1 MGHANAN
8 QSFNLRL
15 FIATLCAIALFLGLS
30 LYLTDID
37 TDIVRFLP
45 RQSAVLDD
53 AAYILEHHPIQSE
66 MVVDVMV
73 DPPDPDRLVQLADRV
88 EQRMRQSGL
97 FKRVGTASMQQL
109 VPDLIRHIVDNLPV
123 MLTRQELEAQVQPL
137 LEPGRIARQLA
148 SLQAQLYNLDAIGQA
163 TLISQDPL
171 GLRNIVMAKLAHLAP
186 SRNVD
191 IYKGKLLSKD
201 RRHLLILAT
210 PAASATET
218 VSARKIHD
226 LMTETAHVLDT
237 GRDGG
242 ATVRLTPM
250 GAYRAALDNEFIA
263 RRDVQKAIFLAT
275 VGIALLLILAFPRPL
290 IGLFAFLPALA
301 GTVCAFFVL
310 SLIHDTISIMA
321 LGFGG
326 AIISITVDH
335 GIAYLLFL
343 DRCSPSTGRQASAE
357 IWAIGLMAALT
368 TIGAFAMLCLS
379 GFPVFI
385 QLGQFTALGIAFS
398 FLFVHTVFPRIF
410 PQLPPAAKR
419 SLPFRRMVERLPVA
433 GKTAAVVAALFF
445 GIMLLFAN
453 PRFNVSL
460 SSMNTVSRET
470 QAAQQRISD
479 VWGGGIF
486 SRIYLL
492 TEGRTGSA
500 LQKSGDQLLS
510 LVEHDMQ
517 QGRLAS
523 GFVGAML
530 FPGPDRRRENFDA
543 WRAFWTPRKQQQ
555 TRTVFARASG
565 LGFTADAFAPFFD
578 KVASADLPD
587 ASVQVPEEFYP
598 LIGMAKRDDGSVIQF
613 STLAPGPDYDSQHLY
628 QRYGALAHTRIFDP
642 TYFSQ
647 QLGRLLFS
655 TFVKMLVIIGC
666 SVAALLFFFFL
677 DLRLTLI
684 CLAPVL
690 FALVCTL
697 GSLKLLGHPLDIPA
711 LMLAIIVLG
720 MGIDYALFLVRA
732 YQRYGGTG
740 HASFE
745 RIKLAVIMASASTL
759 IGFGVLCLAEHAL
772 LRSAGITSL
781 LGIGYSV
788 VGAFVLLP
796 PLLKRHFAPGKQ
808 VADASGSWRRRV
820 LARYRTLDTVP
831 RWVARVRLKSGPMF
845 DELARQ
851 LDGSNTL
858 ETVVDIGCGYGVP
871 GSWLVERYPGTF
883 IFGSEANP
891 EKARAA
897 AVALGDR
904 GRVFHLAAPDI
915 PEPPVPVDVA
925 LLINVVHKLD
935 DTAFVHTLER
945 LRKTMRPKGRLI
957 IRAPLPRNHG
967 SGGWGRRIQA
977 LIGRIAGDP
986 TFLRSAKTLDCM
998 IRQAGFHVTECLP
1011 SCGRQD
1017 LRWLVAIPGP
1027 ARSDIKK
1034 GERQH
1039 ATPPLNLQR

>member
-1 MGHANAN
+1 MGPAKPT

-15 FIATLCAIALFLGLS
+15 FVSILCAIAVLLGLS
-30 LYLTDID
+30 FYLTDID

-45 RQSAVLDD
+45 RRNAVLDD
-53 AAYILEHHPIQSE
+53 AAYIFEHHPIQSE
-66 MVVDVMV
+66 MVVDLEI

-88 EQRMRQSGL
+88 EQRMRRSGL

-109 VPDLIRHIVDNLPV
+109 VPDMIRHIVDNLPV
-123 MLTRQELEAQVQPL
+123 MLTRQELEAQVQPM
-137 LEPGRIARQLA
+137 LEPGRIARRLA

-163 TLISQDPL
+163 ALISRDPL
-171 GLRNIVMAKLAHLAP
+171 ELRNIVMAKLAHLAP
-186 SRNVD
+186 ARNVE
-191 IYKGKLLSKD
+191 IYKGKLVSKD

-218 VSARKIHD
+218 LNAREIHD
-226 LMTETAHVLDT
+226 LMTGVAHELDT

-242 ATVRLTPM
+242 TQVRLTPM
-250 GAYRAALDNEFIA
+250 GAYRAALDNEIIA
-263 RRDVQKAIFLAT
+263 RRDVQKAILLAT

-290 IGLFAFLPALA
+290 IGLFAFLPAVA

-310 SLIHDTISIMA
+310 ALMHDTISIMA

-343 DRCSPSTGRQASAE
+343 DRSCFSSGRQASKE

-368 TIGAFAMLCLS
+368 TIGAFATLCLS

-410 PQLPPAAKR
+410 PQLPPAGKR
-419 SLPFRRMVERLPVA
+419 ALPFRRMVERLPAA
-433 GKTAAVVAALFF
+433 GKRAAVVAALFF
-445 GIMLLFAN
+445 CIMLVFAN

-492 TEGRTGSA
+492 TESRTDSA
-500 LQKSGDQLLS
+500 LQQSNDQLLS
-510 LVEHDMQ
+510 LVEQDLQ
-517 QGRLAS
+517 EGRLAT

-530 FPGPDRRRENFDA
+530 FPGPDRRRENFRA
-543 WRAFWTPRKQQQ
+543 WQAFWTPDKQQQ
-555 TRTVFARASG
+555 TRTAFARASG
-565 LGFTADAFAPFFD
+565 LGFTTDAFAPFFD
-578 KVASADLPD
+578 AVSSADVGT
-587 ASVQVPEEFYP
+587 ASVQVPEQFYP

-613 STLAPGPDYDSQHLY
+613 STLAPGPEYDPQRLY
-628 QRYGALAHTRIFDP
+628 QRYGTLAHTRLFDP
-642 TYFSQ
+642 TYFSR
-647 QLGRLLFS
+647 QLGQLLFS
-655 TFVKMLVIIGC
+655 TFVKMLAIIGC
-666 SVAALLFFFFL
+666 SVAVLLFFFFL

-684 CLAPVL
+684 CLTPVL

-697 GSLKLLGHPLDIPA
+697 GSLKLIGHPLDIPA

-732 YQRYGGTG
+732 YQRYGGTD

-745 RIKLAVIMASASTL
+745 RIKLAVIMAAVSTL

-796 PLLKRHFAPGKQ
+796 PLLKRHFTPGKL
-808 VADASGSWRRRV
+808 AFDSSTSWRRRV
-820 LARYRTLDTVP
+820 LARYRTMGTVP
-831 RWVARVRLKSGPMF
+831 LWAARSRLKTDSVF
-845 DELARQ
+845 DELAHQ
-851 LDGSNTL
+851 LDGSGTI
-858 ETVVDIGCGYGVP
+858 ETVVDIGCGYGLA
-871 GSWLVERYPGTF
+871 GSWLVERHPEAF
-883 IFGSEANP
+883 IYGSEANR
-891 EKARAA
+891 EKARVAD
-897 AVALGDR
+897 VALGDR
-904 GRVFHLAAPDI
+904 GRVFHLKAPDV
-915 PEPPVPVDVA
+915 PEPPSPVDVA

-935 DTAFVHTLER
+935 DTVFVRTLEH
-945 LRKTMRPKGRLI
+945 LRKTLRPDGRLI
-957 IRAPLPRNHG
+957 IRVPLPKAHG
-967 SGGWGRRIQA
+967 SGGGWGRRLQV
-977 LIGRIAGDP
+977 LIGRITGDP
-986 TFLRSAKTLDCM
+986 TLLRTEKTLRREIC
-998 IRQAGFHVTECLP
+998 QAGFHVTACLP

-1017 LRWLVAIPGP
+1017 LRWFVAMPEAAP
-1027 ARSDIKK
+1027 RPD
-1034 GERQH
+1034 
-1039 ATPPLNLQR
+1039 TN